1 LATLLARADR
11 DAVPAALATYERL
24 RRDRVAEVQT
34 GARKNG
40 LRYDSISGDL
50 DMRDREIVAHAEF
63 RKQLYDYDVVK
74 FASSAAISPVH

>member
-1 LATLLARADR
+1 LLA
-11 DAVPAALATYERL
+11 YEGL

-40 LRYDSISGDL
+40 LRYDSLSGDL
-50 DMRDREIVAHAEF
+50 AIRDREIVAHAEF

-74 FASSAAISPVH
+74 LASSAAIAPAH